1 MVQRS
6 PYFKKIKYR
15 QHLLVQILASQKK
28 LMGVATNENIY
39 ALLRVNQRNQKINL
53 VTMTVTILSMQT
65 WPQQPVRKLSPNNTS
80 CSSLILQIQLN
91 WKHVPRQ
98 YTIQQSV
105 QGAAASLG
113 SPLPLTAVHHAADC
127 HPLFSLHIQLLDR
140 IFFNKSITFE
150 LLNSFSFTLV
160 TM

>member
-15 QHLLVQILASQKK
+15 QHLLVQILATQKK
-28 LMGVATNENIY
+28 LMGVATNEENIY
-39 ALLRVNQRNQKINL
+39 AL
-53 VTMTVTILSMQT
+53 
-65 WPQQPVRKLSPNNTS
+65 
-80 CSSLILQIQLN
+80 
-91 WKHVPRQ
+91 
-98 YTIQQSV
+98 